1 VLTVDGDAPTVAV
14 QSVSFSVGD
23 TVSTDGHAPLQVS
36 WTATDE
42 TTGVAGATLI
52 VDATPL
58 SSSATSPTT
67 YSSTDGTHSL
77 QVQVTDLAGNSATST
92 SWPLTRTS
100 VQESVASLTKVK
112 SWKSAT
118 SASPWGTT
126 RFSKKRG
133 ATSTYTFTGTDVAW
147 VSSRAPKRGKAKV
160 YIDGVKVAVVD
171 LKSATT
177 KSSVIVYASSG
188 LAAGQHTIKVYVN
201 GTGGRPR
208 VDIDG
213 FVVLDQ
219 R

>member
-42 TTGVAGATLI
+42 TSGVAGATLI

-58 SSSATSPTT
+58 SSSAASPST
-67 YSSTDGTHSL
+67 YSSTDGPHSI
-77 QVQVTDLAGNSATST
+77 QVQATDLAGNSATST
-92 SWPLTRTS
+92 PLALEQRS
-100 VQESVASLTKVK
+100 GQESAASFTKTK
-112 SWKSAT
+112 SWKSAAAA
-118 SASPWGTT
+118 SAWGTT

-133 ATSTYTFTGTDVAW
+133 ATATYTFSGTDVAW
-147 VSSRAPKRGKAKV
+147 VSSRASKRGKAKV